1 MKILI
6 IVLLK
11 ILFPSFKS
19 KYCPLTI
26 QKPPSTIKLNSS
38 FTLDPISLNGQ
49 NYTRILI
56 GTKNILKEPKRVG
69 GTSSTYSNSYC
80 PKNFKVPLKSDYE
93 EILNYLGSSS
103 YQYLTTN
110 LGIEKNKY
118 YATDTKRISVT
129 FTKISIYIENESI
142 VFKEHDYSSGYYILC
157 VLDSSLVKINI
168 NNGINFQVGKVGFL
182 NLNGDIVKGS
192 LWRYEGNNNKI
203 INENKGI
210 SSFSQSGFNYIELLY
225 IDVIVILIIIV

>member
-69 GTSSTYSNSYC
+69 GTSSIYSNSYC

-103 YQYLTTN
+103 
-110 LGIEKNKY
+110 
-118 YATDTKRISVT
+118 
-129 FTKISIYIENESI
+129 
-142 VFKEHDYSSGYYILC
+142 
-157 VLDSSLVKINI
+157 
-168 NNGINFQVGKVGFL
+168 
-182 NLNGDIVKGS
+182 
-192 LWRYEGNNNKI
+192 
-203 INENKGI
+203 
-210 SSFSQSGFNYIELLY
+210 
-225 IDVIVILIIIV
+225 